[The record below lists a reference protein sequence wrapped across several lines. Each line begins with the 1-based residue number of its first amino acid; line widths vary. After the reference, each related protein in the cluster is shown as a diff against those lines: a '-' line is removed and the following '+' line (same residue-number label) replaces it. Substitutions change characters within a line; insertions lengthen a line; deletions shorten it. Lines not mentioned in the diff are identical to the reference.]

1 VLEIE
6 MVQVFGLAR
15 GNWGDLTFMEGWLIS
30 KQHESIVAL
39 LAQ

>member
-6 MVQVFGLAR
+6 TVQVFGLAR
-15 GNWGDLTFMEGWLIS
+15 SNWGHLTFIQGWLIS
-30 KQHESIVAL
+30 KQDETIVAL